1 MLGRVLGMLNRTPS
15 MSQQLDELTEFG
27 PDEVAEHNSTSSCWL
42 VIDNLVYDVTNFH
55 HPGGND
61 RLFDLAGTDVTQNF
75 MAIGH
80 SMAAHRQLRRLLI
93 GRLQSDAHEPP
104 PAPRVPAGYAD
115 TIERRALRG
124 GSTHRLPRPNEPL
137 WSTRSRGFLPT
148 RDPLKELPPAYSVL
162 TELVACLPTAL
173 ADGSFRRL
181 VEADA
186 ARFEPLTNLIA
197 SEKSLDVLERVH
209 ALYGYIGK
217 GYVHGHVDGDGAQ
230 HVPPFLS
237 TGWLAVSSKIGR
249 QPTIDYADCVL
260 NNWERIVPNGPLTPE
275 NLRLLN
281 RFTGLLDEEWFLK
294 THVIIESEAAGVVS
308 AIYDAYHAIKL
319 DDCDKLLA
327 MLGWLEQAMSHV
339 ASNCLW
345 IMFERTEE
353 EGFLCEPDFSSI
365 GSGRTYQRGPRCLK
379 GSMRATRS
387 FKASQ
392 RSSMCWSACRRL
404 IPACQTSTRTR
415 SISSKPSRRSSSGES
430 SRVPLARCRRSCRYV
445 TPFATFV

>member
-1 MLGRVLGMLNRTPS
+1 MDAMLGRVLGMLNRTPS

-186 ARFEPLTNLIA
+186 AHFEPLTNLIA

-230 HVPPFLS
+230 LLPMHQNALPFH
-237 TGWLAVSSKIGR
+237 GRVGYHDYEGVSDNS
-249 QPTIDYADCVL
+249 DEC
-260 NNWERIVPNGPLTPE
+260 ERIAAVAKDKDIVIMRNHGILVFGRTVAEAYVRFHYFNKCAEVQLQVLATGVKPLLCPPPMIKHVQAQDE
-275 NLRLLN
+275 LDVFHKGEWEWHAMIRLLEN
-281 RFTGLLDEEWFLK
+281 K
-294 THVIIESEAAGVVS
+294 HGV
-308 AIYDAYHAIKL
+308 AY
-319 DDCDKLLA
+319 
-327 MLGWLEQAMSHV
+327 
-339 ASNCLW
+339 
-345 IMFERTEE
+345 
-353 EGFLCEPDFSSI
+353 
-365 GSGRTYQRGPRCLK
+365 
-379 GSMRATRS
+379 
-387 FKASQ
+387 
-392 RSSMCWSACRRL
+392 RL
-404 IPACQTSTRTR
+404 
-415 SISSKPSRRSSSGES
+415 
-430 SRVPLARCRRSCRYV
+430 
-445 TPFATFV
+445 